1 MCHASNGESV
11 YTVSIQKINP
21 KKKSTNELDGKG
33 GGKERVKVGS

>member
-21 KKKSTNELDGKG
+21 KKKCTNVLVWKG
-33 GGKERVKVGS
+33 GGKEMVMAGS